1 MARRLHLIVP
11 IILLFAG
18 LALRSADPAVLVG
31 FRVQIFDFYQEL
43 KPREFQPS
51 GVKIIDLDDASLE
64 KLGQWPWPRLL
75 LAELVERLTDAGAV
89 AIAFDIVFAEPDR
102 SSPRRAV
109 ESWPVTRQTADI
121 RERVASMP
129 DYDEEFAAAIAR
141 SNVVAG
147 FVLLGDGGRKPALKT
162 GYAYAGDEVTDFVP
176 SYGGSVTNLPI
187 IEQAAAGNGSFNNVP
202 EIDGVIRRVPLLVQY
217 DGEIY
222 PTLAAEVLRIAQ
234 GASTIIIKA
243 SGASGEVSFGE
254 VTGITDVKIGHV
266 PASTDKNG
274 RILLYDTGHVAAR
287 FIPAW
292 QVFEDDFDARQVRDH
307 ILFVGT
313 SAAGLMD
320 IRATPLSQ
328 SIPGVELHAQVIEQM
343 LLQDFLERPD
353 YADGLELVCLL
364 VFGLILVLVLPRTGA
379 AWGGLVTGIGIAA
392 ALGFSWYAFVELRLL
407 FAPIYPSIIALFV
420 YLSSSIISY
429 LRTEAERQQVR
440 SAFSRFMS
448 PALVEQLAED
458 PSRLKLGGEKRDM
471 TLLFC
476 DIRGF
481 TTISE
486 QFDAVGLTRLI
497 NRFLTPMTNVILDRR
512 GTIDKYMG
520 DCIMAFW
527 NAPLDDADHVRN
539 GCRSALVMMD
549 RLGPL
554 NEELRKEAE
563 EEGRKDVPIKIGIG
577 LNTGECC
584 VGNMG
589 SDLRFDYS
597 VLGDDVNLTSRLEG
611 QSKSYGVD
619 IVIGENTQVRADGF
633 ATLELDLIQVK
644 GKTVPVRIFALMG
657 DEALADDTT
666 FQALLA
672 KHGDMLAAFRGQ
684 EWTRMR
690 ALVAECRERAPG
702 LGLGPLYDLYD
713 ERCDAFEADPPGD
726 DWDGVFVATTK

>member
-1 MARRLHLIVP
+1 M
-11 IILLFAG
+11 
-18 LALRSADPAVLVG
+18 
-31 FRVQIFDFYQEL
+31 
-43 KPREFQPS
+43 
-51 GVKIIDLDDASLE
+51 
-64 KLGQWPWPRLL
+64 
-75 LAELVERLTDAGAV
+75 
-89 AIAFDIVFAEPDR
+89 
-102 SSPRRAV
+102 
-109 ESWPVTRQTADI
+109 
-121 RERVASMP
+121 
-129 DYDEEFAAAIAR
+129 
-141 SNVVAG
+141 
-147 FVLLGDGGRKPALKT
+147 
-162 GYAYAGDEVTDFVP
+162 
-176 SYGGSVTNLPI
+176 
-187 IEQAAAGNGSFNNVP
+187 
-202 EIDGVIRRVPLLVQY
+202 
-217 DGEIY
+217 
-222 PTLAAEVLRIAQ
+222 
-234 GASTIIIKA
+234 
-243 SGASGEVSFGE
+243 
-254 VTGITDVKIGHV
+254 
-266 PASTDKNG
+266 
-274 RILLYDTGHVAAR
+274 
-287 FIPAW
+287 
-292 QVFEDDFDARQVRDH
+292 FEDDFDARQVRDH

-458 PSRLKLGGEKRDM
+458 PSRLKLGGEMRDM

-597 VLGDDVNLTSRLEG
+597 VLGDDVNLASRLEG